1 MSAGRRR
8 TAPAAALFLSLAVLV
23 LLGAVPAGAQEVD
36 VPAGSD
42 ITVTEQ
48 VAPSA
53 APCLPALFALRN
65 APIDTPTSFTLRIEV
80 TAPLCDPVRAA
91 GVVYEMPGKGVAW
104 PQTLLERRDVTL
116 QQPGIVEV
124 SFAKG
129 CTPAQFDVITGGSPP
144 TVSPTGPWHGPL
156 LFPVDTGTAMQYW
169 GDGPACPAP
178 VIPEFPFPAAAVVI
192 AVGVSGFALLR
203 LRRRVLPA

>member
-1 MSAGRRR
+1 MVG
-8 TAPAAALFLSLAVLV
+8 ALLATLAAVLV
-23 LLGAVPAGAQEVD
+23 SLPTPAGAQEAD
-36 VPAGSD
+36 TPAGSD

-48 VAPSA
+48 VAPSN

-65 APIDTPTSFTLRIEV
+65 APINTPTSFTLRIEI
-80 TAPLCDPVRAA
+80 TAPLCEPVRAA
-91 GVVYEMPGKGVAW
+91 GVVYEMPGRGVAW

-124 SFAKG
+124 TFAKG
-129 CTPAQFDVITGGSPP
+129 CTPAQFDVITGESPS

-156 LFPVDTGTAMQYW
+156 LFPVDTDTAMQYW

-178 VIPEFPFPAAAVVI
+178 VIPEFPLPAVAVVVAAAVA
-192 AVGVSGFALLR
+192 AVTLTLQ
-203 LRRRVLPA
+203 RRRTQPA

>member
-1 MSAGRRR
+1 M
-8 TAPAAALFLSLAVLV
+8 AALVVSLAAVIPLV
-23 LLGAVPAGAQEVD
+23 AAPAGAQD
-36 VPAGSD
+36 GSAPAGSD

-65 APIDTPTSFTLRIEV
+65 APVDTPTSFTLRIEV
-80 TAPLCDPVRAA
+80 TAPLCEPVRAA
-91 GVVYEMPGKGVAW
+91 GVIYEMPGRGVAW
-104 PQTLLERRDVTL
+104 PQSLLERRDLTL

-124 SFAKG
+124 TFAKG

-178 VIPEFPFPAAAVVI
+178 VIPEFPFPAAALVL
-192 AVGVSGFALLR
+192 AAGVAAFALVR
-203 LRRRVLPA
+203 LRGRALPA